1 MDEMDGIFTNT
12 TTATDDYFKESI
24 TANVTIPLAV
34 LKELMGIRQKGAED
48 SDEKKS
54 EDAEGIGI
62 PETIQWYKVQD
73 KAPNEGSRCLLIYPN
88 GSEIEVKS
96 AVFMNYYLSS
106 CLIKPIY
113 WAYVPKGPEV
123 K

>member
-73 KAPNEGSRCLLIYPN
+73 KTPNEGSRCLLIYPN
-88 GSEIEVKS
+88 GSEIEVK
-96 AVFMNYYLSS
+96 FMNYYLSS